1 MNIESLAYSVTT
13 AIIGMGVVFVA
24 LGILSILMYFLRV
37 IVEGNWM
44 NKKHASSEQDSNGKH
59 TALATPAEEMPS
71 LPKEVVLAGAALYLH
86 YEARNREYSANMWQ
100 GQ

>member
-24 LGILSILMYFLRV
+24 LGILSILMYFLR
-37 IVEGNWM
+37 IIIEGSWIHKN
-44 NKKHASSEQDSNGKH
+44 HASSEQDTDDKH
-59 TALATPAEEMPS
+59 ATLATPAEEKPS
-71 LPKEVVLAGAALYLH
+71 LPREVVLAGAALYLH
-86 YEARNREYSANMWQ
+86 YEARNRESSANMWQ